1 MSGSAPKPHP
11 RLVLAP
17 RSMPTGGA
25 TAAAP
30 AAAAPT
36 ATASAAVPAARS
48 NIFGA
53 AKPRELVLLEKGVD
67 VQAQKRKLDQR
78 TQQLP
83 RINSAQQEED
93 EFKES
98 LLASA
103 IATAASENASV
114 VRECVCVRACVCACV
129 RVCVCVRC
137 PCDCTIAFSRAWR
150 ARSPSGATPCGR
162 RRLALTWASG
172 AVQDGARRRSNLPTL
187 GRRPM
192 QSELRRTTTTTLVSP

>member
-1 MSGSAPKPHP
+1 MSGCAPKPHP
-11 RLVLAP
+11 RLVLA
-17 RSMPTGGA
+17 RSVPTGGA

-36 ATASAAVPAARS
+36 AAPTAAAAAAAPAARS

-83 RINSAQQEED
+83 RVNNAQQEEG

-103 IATAASENASV
+103 IATAASEDASV
-114 VRECVCVRACVCACV
+114 VRECVCVRAACVRVCVCACV
-129 RVCVCVRC
+129 RVCVCACVRVC
-137 PCDCTIAFSRAWR
+137 VRAL
-150 ARSPSGATPCGR
+150 S
-162 RRLALTWASG
+162 
-172 AVQDGARRRSNLPTL
+172 V
-187 GRRPM
+187 
-192 QSELRRTTTTTLVSP
+192 

>member
-1 MSGSAPKPHP
+1 MMSGSAPKPHP
-11 RLVLAP
+11 PVLAP
-17 RSMPTGGA
+17 RSVTTSGA

-36 ATASAAVPAARS
+36 AAASDAAPAARS

-83 RINSAQQEED
+83 RINNAQQEED

-103 IATAASENASV
+103 IATAASEDASV
-114 VRECVCVRACVCACV
+114 VRECVCVCVRACVRVRVCACV
-129 RVCVCVRC
+129 CVVRVV
-137 PCDCTIAFSRAWR
+137 
-150 ARSPSGATPCGR
+150 ARSPSAMRGVHGQQVTR
-162 RRLALTWASG
+162 RFAG
-172 AVQDGARRRSNLPTL
+172 VGD
-187 GRRPM
+187 
-192 QSELRRTTTTTLVSP
+192 

>member
-11 RLVLAP
+11 PVLAP
-17 RSMPTGGA
+17 RSVTTSGA

-36 ATASAAVPAARS
+36 AAASDAAPAARS

-83 RINSAQQEED
+83 RINNAQQEED
-93 EFKES
+93 EFKELES

-103 IATAASENASV
+103 IATAASEDASV

-129 RVCVCVRC
+129 C
-137 PCDCTIAFSRAWR
+137 
-150 ARSPSGATPCGR
+150 
-162 RRLALTWASG
+162 ALS
-172 AVQDGARRRSNLPTL
+172 V
-187 GRRPM
+187 
-192 QSELRRTTTTTLVSP
+192 